1 MNKAAEAAGERWL
14 PGDRLPDVRL
24 RAHVGS
30 SQTLH
35 AEFAG
40 APLWLATPVD
50 EAAARALPSPP
61 PGVVALCVGEAMP
74 GAAPAPWQ
82 AFAADPRWC
91 AALGVGVLWQ
101 VDANLRLQAA
111 HSLPVAATVAIAA
124 APAPVPEL
132 SWRQTGLIAPVLQV
146 PDVFEP
152 ELCAALIR
160 HLEVDCGGGE
170 VSAVLVL
177 EGGQQRLQVDPS
189 IKQRREVIPRD
200 PALEARMHERLMR
213 RALPEIAR
221 VFNFEVKR
229 RDPFKLLAYPQ
240 DAGYFRAHRDNETP
254 DVAHRRFALS
264 VNLNQGDYAGGEFRY
279 PEFGPHRF
287 SPATGAAL
295 VFSCS
300 MLHEVLPV
308 ESGTRYAMTTFLA

>member
-1 MNKAAEAAGERWL
+1 MNNAAEAAGERWL

-24 RAHVGS
+24 RALDGS

-50 EAAARALPSPP
+50 EAAARALPVPP
-61 PGVVALCVGEAMP
+61 LGVVALCVGAMAP
-74 GAAPAPWQ
+74 IAGPAPWR
-82 AFAADPRWC
+82 AFAADARWC
-91 AALGVGVLWQ
+91 AALGAGLLWQ
-101 VDANLRLQAA
+101 VDANLRLQAS
-111 HSLPVAATVAIAA
+111 HPLPVTVAPGRPVA
-124 APAPVPEL
+124 VPEL
-132 SWRQTGLIAPVLQV
+132 SSAQTGLIAPILQV

-160 HLEVDCGGGE
+160 HLEIDCGGGD

-200 PALEARMHERLMR
+200 PALEARMHERLLR

-229 RDPFKLLAYPQ
+229 RDPFKLLAYPE

-279 PEFGPHRF
+279 PEFGLHRF

-308 ESGTRYAMTTFLA
+308 ERGTRYAMTTFLA

>member
-1 MNKAAEAAGERWL
+1 MNAAAASERWL

-24 RAHVGS
+24 RAHDGS

-50 EAAARALPSPP
+50 AAAARALPAPP
-61 PGVVALCVGEAMP
+61 AGVIALCVGAD
-74 GAAPAPWQ
+74 AALPPPAPWQ

-91 AALGVGVLWQ
+91 AALGSGLLWEA
-101 VDANLRLQAA
+101 DANLRLQACHA
-111 HSLPVAATVAIAA
+111 LPLAVAPMSPVAALA
-124 APAPVPEL
+124 L
-132 SWRQTGLIAPVLQV
+132 SSSQTGLIAPILQV

-160 HLEVDCGGGE
+160 HLEIDCGGGD

-177 EGGQQRLQVDPS
+177 EDGQQRLQVDPS

-221 VFNFEVKR
+221 VFNFEVRR

-240 DAGYFRAHRDNETP
+240 GAGYFRAHRDNETP

-264 VNLNQGDYAGGEFRY
+264 VNLNQGDYDGGEFRY
-279 PEFGPHRF
+279 PEFGLSRF

-308 ESGTRYAMTTFLA
+308 ERGTRYAMTTFLA